1 MATETRPTFKI
12 ALLQLAVGADKPANL
27 ENAAAKIKEA
37 ASNGAKVVVLPEC
50 FNCPYGNTFFPQYA
64 EDVKSGDSPSAAML
78 ASAAKDS
85 KVFVVGGSIPERDG
99 DQLFNTSLTFDPEG
113 QCVGKHRKVH
123 LFDIDIPG
131 GICFKESETL
141 TAGKDLTV
149 IDMGFARI
157 GVGICYDIRFPELAQ
172 IYRHK
177 HGCDLLVY
185 PGAFNMTTGPKH
197 WELLQ
202 RARAVDN
209 QLYVAAVSPARD
221 SSAGYVAWGHSTL
234 VGPWG
239 DVLAT
244 TEDAATIVYA
254 DVDLAA
260 VTQVRAQVPTSLQ
273 RRTDLYDVVAK

>member
-209 QLYVAAVSPARD
+209 QLYVAADPQQGIRAQ
-221 SSAGYVAWGHSTL
+221 
-234 VGPWG
+234 
-239 DVLAT
+239 AT
-244 TEDAATIVYA
+244 WPGATPPLLSIVYA